1 MKTKKIII
9 GLGILLLNAVAYAQG
24 LEGIVVE
31 KYYQA
36 NSADVSN
43 AVTNSAITPL
53 TTGSVTY
60 RIYVDMASGYKFNSL
75 YGSSTHSLK
84 VNSTAGF
91 YNDPTYGVYINP
103 GTISAVNIR
112 KRTAM
117 LDSYFTTG
125 GAGGGK
131 VGVLKTEDTDGSIGN
146 AQLPQPILANN
157 PGGCFGSPITGTG
170 AQDGMVPL
178 TSVPATYVVP
188 NFLGLASS
196 LDVLD
201 QTDGNAILLTAHAI
215 AALGGVVGPTSTNM
229 VLVAQFTTSGD
240 LTFELN
246 LQLQNT
252 TTGAAENYV
261 ASNPTGNELTHV
273 SLTRVIGVPSVLC
286 YQTATYNSATCSYD
300 ITGTQPVQPATA
312 CYETATFNATTCTW
326 ALTGSQPAPPTLNC
340 YQILG
345 SFDNLTC
352 AYNVSGVM
360 PSEPTLECYQT
371 GATFNTTSCQWDITG
386 TQPVQPILAC
396 YQTAVFNTTSCDW
409 VVSGTQATQP
419 TGLSCWQTISFNTL
433 SCAWEVSGTQPVQTT
448 LACYETAIFN
458 TTSCAWVVSGTQAT
472 APTGLACYQSAT
484 FDTSSCSWL
493 VSGTQQINSTPISAC
508 GSFTWGNNGQIYTAS
523 GTYFGD
529 TVNCIIQKLILTITA
544 VSSAEISYTNST
556 FCNAETNL
564 QLVSLVG
571 SSGGIY
577 GATSTGL
584 SLDINSGSISPSTS
598 SPGNYI
604 VTYTTQASGSCN
616 SVSDSAFI
624 IISEVPDEPTGL
636 ACWQSA
642 DLISSSCSWSIS
654 GAQPAQ
660 PTNLAC
666 YETVGTFNTGTCQ
679 WNILG
684 AQPVQPT
691 NLACYET
698 VGTFNT
704 GTCQWNILGS
714 QPAQP
719 TNLACYETV
728 GTFNTG
734 TCQWNILGSQPVQPT
749 LDFCETTLFNVDSCA
764 WIVSSTI
771 QENTVNTDTISPY
784 LWLVNGQSYST
795 SGTYEFLDTINCV
808 LEILNLALSNSISEG
823 FTNNLTLYPNPTNGT
838 ILILLPKNDQYT
850 LNVYDSQGKL
860 VFENTSCS
868 NSIVHDLSSYRPGLY
883 IFKVILSDL
892 IYTERVI
899 KN

>member
-1 MKTKKIII
+1 
-9 GLGILLLNAVAYAQG
+9 
-24 LEGIVVE
+24 
-31 KYYQA
+31 
-36 NSADVSN
+36 
-43 AVTNSAITPL
+43 
-53 TTGSVTY
+53 
-60 RIYVDMASGYKFNSL
+60 
-75 YGSSTHSLK
+75 
-84 VNSTAGF
+84 
-91 YNDPTYGVYINP
+91 
-103 GTISAVNIR
+103 
-112 KRTAM
+112 
-117 LDSYFTTG
+117 
-125 GAGGGK
+125 
-131 VGVLKTEDTDGSIGN
+131 
-146 AQLPQPILANN
+146 
-157 PGGCFGSPITGTG
+157 
-170 AQDGMVPL
+170 
-178 TSVPATYVVP
+178 
-188 NFLGLASS
+188 
-196 LDVLD
+196 
-201 QTDGNAILLTAHAI
+201 
-215 AALGGVVGPTSTNM
+215 
-229 VLVAQFTTSGD
+229 
-240 LTFELN
+240 
-246 LQLQNT
+246 
-252 TTGAAENYV
+252 
-261 ASNPTGNELTHV
+261 
-273 SLTRVIGVPSVLC
+273 
-286 YQTATYNSATCSYD
+286 
-300 ITGTQPVQPATA
+300 
-312 CYETATFNATTCTW
+312 
-326 ALTGSQPAPPTLNC
+326 
-340 YQILG
+340 
-345 SFDNLTC
+345 
-352 AYNVSGVM
+352 
-360 PSEPTLECYQT
+360 
-371 GATFNTTSCQWDITG
+371 
-386 TQPVQPILAC
+386 
-396 YQTAVFNTTSCDW
+396 
-409 VVSGTQATQP
+409 
-419 TGLSCWQTISFNTL
+419 
-433 SCAWEVSGTQPVQTT
+433 
-448 LACYETAIFN
+448 LACYETVGTFN
-458 TTSCAWVVSGTQAT
+458 TGTCQWNILGVQPAQ
-472 APTGLACYQSAT
+472 PTNLACYETVGTFNNGTCQWNILGSQPAQTTNLACYQSAT

-493 VSGTQQINSTPISAC
+493 VSGTQQIYSTPISAC

-577 GATSTGL
+577 AAIPAGL
-584 SLDINSGSISPSTS
+584 SLDLNSGSITPSAS

-624 IISEVPDEPTGL
+624 IISEVPAEPTGL

-684 AQPVQPT
+684 AQPVQPTNLACYETVGMFNTGTCQWNILGAQPAQPT

-868 NSIVHDLSSYRPGLY
+868 NSIVHNLSSYRPGLY